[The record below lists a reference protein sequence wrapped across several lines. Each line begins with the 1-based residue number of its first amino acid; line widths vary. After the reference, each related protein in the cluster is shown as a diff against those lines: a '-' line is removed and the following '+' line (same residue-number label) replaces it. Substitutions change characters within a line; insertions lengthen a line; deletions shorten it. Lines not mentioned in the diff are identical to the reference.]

1 MAALFFAALLALPA
15 SSSWAASPQHHLS
28 LETVAPGREGLEL
41 TARLTGSGGTIE
53 RNVSWTIRTPE
64 GVTIFSGETGLADVS
79 APPGDYVVEVSYGAA
94 KLSRSISIPREQRV
108 TVSFVLDAGGL
119 RVQPR
124 IDGDGVTARSRVR
137 VFALDGAR
145 RGSLIA
151 TAAVPGDILRLPAG
165 RYRVESRVTA
175 GNAGA
180 VTDIDV
186 KGGRVSWID
195 ISMKAGV
202 ARLSFVGSPGAEV
215 IWTVDDDEGNP
226 VAFRSGLTADMVL
239 RPGTYRAK
247 AKVGPEELTATF
259 KIASGQTRDI
269 MLGN

>member
-1 MAALFFAALLALPA
+1 MAAFFLAALLALPA
-15 SSSWAASPQHHLS
+15 SAQAASPQHLLS
-28 LETVAPGREGLEL
+28 LETVPSGREGLEL
-41 TARLTGSGGTIE
+41 TARLTGNGGTIE
-53 RNVSWTIRTPE
+53 RNISWTIRTPE
-64 GVTIFSGETGLADVS
+64 GATVFSGETGMADVS
-79 APPGDYVVEVSYGAA
+79 APPGDYVVDVSYGAA

-137 VFALDGAR
+137 VFALDGER

-165 RYRVESRVTA
+165 RYRVESRVA
-175 GNAGA
+175 SGNAGA
-180 VTDIDV
+180 VTDIEV

-215 IWTVDDDEGNP
+215 IWTVDDADGNP

-239 RPGTYRAK
+239 RPGTYKAK